1 MSLKSLQIN
10 NQNGNI
16 ENEFLFFCL
25 SSWLHPK
32 TIFVHTCIS
41 EQYQN
46 FFTGRYTADL
56 SKTNKQN
63 SAITGDFEAD
73 IFQVKHATDKY
84 GVLSP

>member
-1 MSLKSLQIN
+1 MEILKMN
-10 NQNGNI
+10 
-16 ENEFLFFCL
+16 FCFFVYQVGYIQKQF
-25 SSWLHPK
+25 SFIP
-32 TIFVHTCIS
+32 CIW
-41 EQYQN
+41 EQYQK